1 MKVEIFHPIY
11 RAMHRVNFLG
21 RRIPVPGH
29 PILRLILGL
38 ILIFGGF
45 LGFLPILGFWMLP
58 LGLIVLSVDFP
69 LIRRWRRALTVR
81 LGLWLQRNYPNFAR
95 KLGFQDIRTS
105 R

>member
-1 MKVEIFHPIY
+1 MQ
-11 RAMHRVNFLG
+11 RVSFLG
-21 RRIPVPGH
+21 RRIPIPGH
-29 PILRLILGL
+29 PILRLVLGL

-81 LGLWLQRNYPNFAR
+81 LGLWLQRKYPNLAR
-95 KLGFQDIRTS
+95 KMGHKTRRPSRTI
-105 R
+105 

>member
-1 MKVEIFHPIY
+1 
-11 RAMHRVNFLG
+11 MHRVNFLG

-29 PILRLILGL
+29 PVLRLVLGV

-81 LGLWLQRNYPNFAR
+81 LGLWLQRKYPALADRVGFTPVR
-95 KLGFQDIRTS
+95 KTRTGS
-105 R
+105 RVHNR